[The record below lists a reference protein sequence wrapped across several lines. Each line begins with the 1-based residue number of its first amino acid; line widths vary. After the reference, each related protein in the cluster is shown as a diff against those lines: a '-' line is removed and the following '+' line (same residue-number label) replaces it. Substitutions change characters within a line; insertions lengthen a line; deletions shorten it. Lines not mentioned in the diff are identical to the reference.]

1 MYIYISIMPL
11 HNMYMARLPVA
22 TWIHGVGICTIFHQE
37 SHCLCSL
44 ASGTQTQV
52 TQACDPAHLKA
63 SALKELLIYF
73 LWQYD

>member
-11 HNMYMARLPVA
+11 HNMCMARLPVA
-22 TWIHGVGICTIFHQE
+22 TWIHGVGICTILHQE

-52 TQACDPAHLKA
+52 TQACDPARLKA